1 MEVNKRKDNL
11 VKLLLNK
18 DFDIKDEDELVEMLL
33 DSPIAIDSDKEE
45 DAKRSL
51 GDKLA
56 DKVTGSSRIMG
67 VYYSILHISYTVDD
81 N

>member
-33 DSPIAIDSDKEE
+33 DSPIAIDSDKEYE
-45 DAKRSL
+45 
-51 GDKLA
+51 
-56 DKVTGSSRIMG
+56 T
-67 VYYSILHISYTVDD
+67 
-81 N
+81 

>member
-18 DFDIKDEDELVEMLL
+18 DIDIKDEDELVEMLL
-33 DSPIAIDSDKEE
+33 DSPIAIDSDKDE

-56 DKVTGSSRIMG
+56 D
-67 VYYSILHISYTVDD
+67 
-81 N
+81 

>member
-45 DAKRSL
+45 DAKRS
-51 GDKLA
+51 
-56 DKVTGSSRIMG
+56 S
-67 VYYSILHISYTVDD
+67 
-81 N
+81 